1 MKVIVD
7 GKEIE
12 LVTQL
17 KPGEKEL
24 DLITPRNSNEIDLE
38 DTIEVTEEMLKKIEE
53 EEGDSYE

>member
-7 GKEIE
+7 GKEID
-12 LVTQL
+12 LVTKL

-24 DLITPRNSNEIDLE
+24 DLLTPRENNKIDLE
-38 DTIEVTEEMLKKIEE
+38 DTIEITEEILKKIE

>member
-7 GKEIE
+7 GKEIDLITE
-12 LVTQL
+12 L

-24 DLITPRNSNEIDLE
+24 DLLTPRDNNKIDLE
-38 DTIEVTEEMLKKIEE
+38 DTIEITEEILKKIE